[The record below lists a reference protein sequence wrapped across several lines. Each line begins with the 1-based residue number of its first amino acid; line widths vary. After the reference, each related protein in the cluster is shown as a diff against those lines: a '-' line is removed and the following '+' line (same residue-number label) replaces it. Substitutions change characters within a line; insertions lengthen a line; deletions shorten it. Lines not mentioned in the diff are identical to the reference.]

1 MSELGKSQSILA
13 KEAQV
18 AELGV
23 ALKKRKTTIKRLT
36 TQLGKLKADIKDMEQ
51 RSGNLAMTV
60 MERSVRIQQEITQLL
75 KELLGHKKI
84 FKNAQ
89 HKEWAESMLAD
100 YTDGFEGETEED
112 AEMFKAFQSFVNGEL
127 PPEFEPEEARSVD
140 PFAAFQVEPDKEE
153 KKEIRKVYLR
163 LSQSFHPDLAKD
175 EAQREQSHQM
185 MLQITNAYKRNDVQS
200 LLDMER
206 KFLGETIPEFA
217 SPDMSSLLDEK
228 IDSLGQE
235 LSFLGGQ
242 FNRLSQEIKQIRSSD
257 MGQAL
262 TEYHRDERYGQGID
276 QQEAEMQY
284 AFEQLEKTKE
294 IFKVA
299 LSKGKMT
306 PELKQELQPQPFFDF
321 GEMEGGEGGGDLFDL
336 IGLFDAF
343 DDELVQEKEPRF
355 SPLQAIRYKP
365 RKNSIPIEG
374 VRANTNGIV
383 TGCESNGWGEDIY
396 EVYFDPETTQHLPES
411 RLVECVDE
419 KFDYL
424 FVEVSEKDLK
434 ASKQKRFRIE
444 ESLTIGRQRIYQY
457 FLDHLPATTDKALS
471 QRMVD
476 RLLQYQHLTDMDSWK
491 QIFEDQ
497 QLWANVA
504 AQVTIPNSIIQVD
517 TPVTIL
523 SDMAYNDYV
532 GFTVKIRE
540 TAKPKVLLNHI
551 PLTALRVE
559 EPSSAQ
565 TILAEYQLWAKHRL
579 LPFDEE
585 D

>member
-1 MSELGKSQSILA
+1 MSKLGKSQSILA

-60 MERSVRIQQEITQLL
+60 MERSVRMRQEITQLL
-75 KELLGHKKI
+75 KELLEHKKI

-89 HKEWAESMLAD
+89 HKEWAESFLASF
-100 YTDGFEGETEED
+100 TDGFEGETEED
-112 AEMFKAFQSFVNGEL
+112 LDMFKTFESFMNGEL
-127 PPEFEPEEARSVD
+127 PPEFEPEEARNVD

-185 MLQITNAYKRNDVQS
+185 MLQITNAYKRNDIQS

-206 KFLGETIPEFA
+206 KFLGETMPEFA

-242 FNRLSQEIKQIRSSD
+242 SNRLSQEIKQIRSSD

-262 TEYHRDERYGQGID
+262 TAYHRDERYGQGID
-276 QQEAEMQY
+276 QQEAEMQH

-294 IFKVA
+294 VFKTA
-299 LSKGKMT
+299 LTKGKMT
-306 PELKQELQPQPFFDF
+306 PELEKELEPQPFFDF
-321 GEMEGGEGGGDLFDL
+321 GEMEGGEDDIFDL
-336 IGLFDAF
+336 MRLFEAL
-343 DDELVQEKEPRF
+343 DDEPIQEIEPRF
-355 SPLQAIRYKP
+355 SPLQPVRYKP

-383 TGCESNGWGEDIY
+383 TGCELNGWENIY
-396 EVYFDPETTQHLPES
+396 EVYFDPKTTQHLPES
-411 RLVECVDE
+411 RVAECVDE

-424 FVEVSEKDLK
+424 FVDISEKDLK
-434 ASKQKRFRIE
+434 ASQQKRFEIE

-476 RLLQYQHLTDMDSWK
+476 RLLQYQHLTDRNSWN
-491 QIFEDQ
+491 QIFIDQ
-497 QLWANVA
+497 QLWANVT
-504 AQVTIPNSIIQVD
+504 AQVSIPNSIIKVG
-517 TPVTIL
+517 TPVTML
-523 SDMAYNDYV
+523 SNITYNDYV
-532 GFTVKIRE
+532 GFMIEIRK
-540 TAKPKVLLNHI
+540 TAKPKARTNYI
-551 PLTALRVE
+551 PLTHMRIE

-565 TILAEYQLWAKHRL
+565 TILAEYQLWAQHRL
-579 LPFDEE
+579 LPIDEE
-585 D
+585 EW